1 MSKQAYL
8 TPRQVSEMTGISL
21 DTLARWRCRKQRVP
35 YLKIGRAV
43 RYERTEVLAYLEQC
57 RVPVS
62 GSGGITQ
69 VREQKLSQRGDICF
83 QSAR

>member
-8 TPRQVSEMTGISL
+8 TSRQVADMTGISL
-21 DTLARWRCRKQRVP
+21 DTLARWRCRKQRIP

-43 RYERTEVLAYLEQC
+43 RYERIEVLAYLERC

-62 GSGGITQ
+62 GSY
-69 VREQKLSQRGDICF
+69 RE
-83 QSAR
+83 